1 MYREVKFI
9 GLILFAALCASCTSQ
24 MGMPGQ
30 AMHAPTG
37 SSAAQPAGLARVDLF
52 SQGVG
57 VFQYQ
62 GTVHGTQTQTLS
74 LRSGQINDVLG
85 SLVFQD
91 TGGGSAGEVTFP
103 AATPLSVTLQS
114 FRLDINNNPSRRQLL
129 QQLRGVSITL
139 ALKKPA
145 HCKVTGRIIDLLHR
159 GFYMPPMQPGSPV
172 VRYNAG
178 PAIIGGAGWYIN
190 IFSHNKLQHI
200 PLNNVQSIRIN
211 NRRLRESLNKALDA
225 VADQPSSHRRP
236 ITLWFKGRG
245 TRLVRFAYLLETPL
259 WRMTYRLIL
268 PPSEKSATPNK
279 AVLQGMAIVA
289 NQTDMNWN
297 NVQLDIR
304 GGEPLSFIKNLYQPL
319 YMWRPIAPAPAGT
332 SLVPQ
337 TYSQGAVS
345 GAYSAHAMTIQGSVG
360 GGGGGGGAEF
370 AYRPAQMRNF
380 NALRSAMALP
390 KSALITAAQKSLNP
404 LQGVNAMASAGV
416 VHPAFDYHVKHI
428 TVPRQQ
434 SAVVPILVT
443 PLRTQRFD
451 LFTIGQSST
460 HPFLAARI
468 TNDTHKFL
476 PPGTLTVYTG
486 SIFEGQAELGALP
499 QGQHHVYSYAVD
511 QSLTVRFKHFSQHT
525 SLIAASIK
533 QAELSLRNQ
542 ITVNNLY
549 NVHNTAAHQ
558 RTLVARSS
566 IQNNWKIL
574 LPTQGVTLHN
584 QQYQYTL
591 KIPPAGKAVLHIRQ
605 RQNQTQIVD
614 LSGQDIAGLRSVLQ
628 TKGLPKNIVAA
639 IRKAMTL
646 MKVVQRRQNVVTG
659 TAARIMQAQSDE
671 LRLRQNLQAMKKV
684 SPVYNKIATQLATL
698 DTHLMTLQRQQRIEQ
713 QSVNTAQLAVQTYWL
728 RTHIPSTP
736 AVPAKG
742 HTH

>member
-1 MYREVKFI
+1 MNRMVKI
-9 GLILFAALCASCTSQ
+9 ISLILLSALCASCTSR
-24 MGMPGQ
+24 M
-30 AMHAPTG
+30 AMRGNSLHA
-37 SSAAQPAGLARVDLF
+37 SAATSPAQPARLARVDLF
-52 SQGVG
+52 NQGVG

-62 GTVHGTQTQTLS
+62 GMVHGTQTQTLS

-103 AATPLSVTLQS
+103 AAAPLSVTLRS
-114 FRLDINNNPSRRQLL
+114 FRLNINNNPSRRQLL
-129 QQLRGVSITL
+129 QQLRGVSLTL
-139 ALKKPA
+139 TLKKPT

-172 VRYNAG
+172 VRYQAA
-178 PAIIGGAGWYIN
+178 PAIMGSAGWYIN
-190 IFSHNKLQHI
+190 IFSHNKLKQI
-200 PLNNVQSIRIN
+200 ALSNVQSIRIN
-211 NRRLRESLNKALDA
+211 NRQLRESLNKALQA
-225 VADQPSSHRRP
+225 VADQPSKHRRP
-236 ITLWFKGRG
+236 ITLWFKGHG

-268 PPSEKSATPNK
+268 PPQGKSAMPNK
-279 AVLQGMAIVA
+279 PVLQGLAIVA

-337 TYSQGAVS
+337 TYSQGAIPGV
-345 GAYSAHAMTIQGSVG
+345 YNAHAMTSQGAIG
-360 GGGGGGGAEF
+360 GGGVF
-370 AYRPAQMRNF
+370 ASQPVQMRQF
-380 NALRSAMALP
+380 NALKAAMARP
-390 KSALITAAQKSLNP
+390 NTAFMPSSQKAFNP

-416 VHPAFDYHVKHI
+416 VHPAFDYHVSHI

-434 SAVVPILVT
+434 SAVVPVLVT
-443 PLRTQRFD
+443 PIEAQRLD
-451 LFTIGQSST
+451 LYTIGQSSP

-476 PPGTLTVYTG
+476 PSGMLTFYTG
-486 SIFEGQAELGALP
+486 SIFDGQTALHALP
-499 QGQHHVYSYAVD
+499 QGRHHVYSYAVD
-511 QSLTVRFKHFSQHT
+511 QSVTVRFKHFSQHT
-525 SLIAASIK
+525 ALIAAALK
-533 QAELSLRNQ
+533 HAALRLKNQ

-549 NVHNTAAHQ
+549 DVHNTATQQ
-558 RTLVARSS
+558 RTLLARSS
-566 IQNNWKIL
+566 VQKDWKIL
-574 LPTQGVTLHN
+574 LPTQGVTLHK
-584 QQYQYTL
+584 QQYQYTMKL
-591 KIPPAGKAVLHIRQ
+591 APAGKAVLHIRQ
-605 RQNQTQIVD
+605 QQNQTQIID

-639 IRKAMTL
+639 IRKAMAL
-646 MKVVQRRQNVVTG
+646 MKVVQQRQTVVNG
-659 TAARIMQAQSDE
+659 TTARIAQAQSDE

-684 SPVYNKIATQLATL
+684 SPVYNKIAGQLAAL
-698 DTHLMTLQRQQRIEQ
+698 DTHLLTLQHQQRQEQ
-713 QSVNTAQLAVQTYWL
+713 HSVNTAQSAVTDYWL
-728 RTHIPSTP
+728 TTRIPLTP

-742 HTH
+742 RRH

>member
-1 MYREVKFI
+1 MCREVKI
-9 GLILFAALCASCTSQ
+9 IILILFAVLCASCTSR
-24 MGMPGQ
+24 MGMPGE
-30 AMHAPTG
+30 AMHASTG

-114 FRLDINNNPSRRQLL
+114 FRLDINNTPSRRQLL

-245 TRLVRFAYLLETPL
+245 TRMVRFAYLLETPL

-268 PPSEKSATPNK
+268 PPPEKSTTQNK

-289 NQTDMNWN
+289 NQTGMNWN

-337 TYSQGAVS
+337 TYSQGAIS
-345 GAYSAHAMTIQGSVG
+345 GAYSAHAMTSQGFSG
-360 GGGGGGGAEF
+360 GGGGGF
-370 AYRPAQMRNF
+370 AALRPAQMRPF
-380 NALRSAMALP
+380 NALQATMALP
-390 KSALITAAQKSLNP
+390 KTASMKAAQKSFNP

-434 SAVVPILVT
+434 SAVVPVLVT
-443 PLRTQRFD
+443 PIGVQRLD
-451 LFTIGQSST
+451 LFTIGQPST

-476 PPGTLTVYTG
+476 PPGMLTVYTG

-511 QSLTVRFKHFSQHT
+511 QSVRVRFKHFSQHT
-525 SLIAASIK
+525 SLIAASMK
-533 QAELSLRNQ
+533 QSQLSLRNQ

-549 NVHNTAAHQ
+549 DVHNTAAHQ

-566 IQNNWKIL
+566 VQKNWNIL
-574 LPTQGVTLHN
+574 LPTQGVTLHK

-591 KIPPAGKAVLHIRQ
+591 KIAPAGKAVLHIRQ
-605 RQNQTQIVD
+605 QQNQTQIMD

-646 MKVVQRRQNVVTG
+646 MKVVQQRQGVVTG

-684 SPVYNKIATQLATL
+684 SPVYNKIATQLAAL

-713 QSVNTAQLAVQTYWL
+713 QSVNTAQLAVTDYWL
-728 RTHIPSTP
+728 RTHIPQTP

-742 HTH
+742 HMH